1 MDDIL
6 EYTDTAVEDKTKRL
20 DGPLEICGEVKRF
33 HTTILG
39 MEDLMTEK
47 DWWTTSLKLEASRLG
62 IPREMTGITSGRNS

>member
-6 EYTDTAVEDKTKRL
+6 EYTDTAVKDKTKRL

-47 DWWTTSLKLEASRLG
+47 DW
-62 IPREMTGITSGRNS
+62 